1 MKTWVFLRGLTRE
14 ARHWGDFPDRFRA
27 AFNGEAAELEILT
40 PDLPGNGRLHALTSP
55 LSVNEMMESCRQQ
68 LRDQGKAPPYHLLA
82 LSLGGMVALAWA
94 LRYPEECRA
103 AVLMSTSLRR
113 YSPFFDRLRPRGWST
128 LLRLIPAS
136 GLARER
142 AILQL
147 TSARAAELQTV
158 LPDWVA
164 YARECPVSSIGAL
177 RQLVAAARFKAL
189 EKPAVPLLFLAG
201 AGDRMVHPDCS
212 RRLARAWD
220 AEFSLHPSAGHD
232 LTLDD
237 DDWVVHQVK
246 AWLDHPASVYFPQL
260 VTVNSTRRSIAS

>member
-1 MKTWVFLRGLTRE
+1 MTTWVFLRGLTRE

-27 AFNGEAAELEILT
+27 AFDVEAAEMEILT
-40 PDLPGNGRLHALTSP
+40 PDLPGNGRLHALSSP
-55 LSVNEMMESCRQQ
+55 LSVDEMMESCRQQ

-103 AVLMSTSLRR
+103 AVLMSTSLRP
-113 YSPFFDRLRPRGWST
+113 YSPFFDRLRPRGWPT
-128 LLRLIPAS
+128 LLRLIPAR

-147 TSARAAELQTV
+147 TSARAAELQAV
-158 LPDWVA
+158 LPNWVA
-164 YARECPVSSIGAL
+164 YARECPVSRIGGL

-189 EKPAVPLLFLAG
+189 EKPMVPLLFLAG

-212 RRLARAWD
+212 DRLARAWNAD
-220 AEFSLHPSAGHD
+220 FFLHPRAGHD
-232 LTLDD
+232 LTLDAG
-237 DDWVVHQVK
+237 DWIAEVVKTWVK
-246 AWLDHPASVYFPQL
+246 PGS
-260 VTVNSTRRSIAS
+260 R